1 MHMRAFTTASIAAA
15 NSRGSKS
22 AEDRPSGHKHRE
34 RARAAVIGLTHGVHE
49 STGHSRG
56 LALDLARTQLV
67 SIHSVSLNSSRVLHG
82 ASGLTVGHN
91 CRSDC
96 EREREREREI
106 KCGIARDSGIASR
119 VRGFARTLSWPRPRS
134 AKICAVCSICPR
146 HSAVCLCGLISNI
159 ARVFVIA

>member
-22 AEDRPSGHKHRE
+22 AEDRPPGHKHRE

-96 EREREREREI
+96 ERERERNKMRYRARFRHCIPCPWLRE
-106 KCGIARDSGIASR
+106 
-119 VRGFARTLSWPRPRS
+119 
-134 AKICAVCSICPR
+134 
-146 HSAVCLCGLISNI
+146 NI
-159 ARVFVIA
+159 VVAAATFC